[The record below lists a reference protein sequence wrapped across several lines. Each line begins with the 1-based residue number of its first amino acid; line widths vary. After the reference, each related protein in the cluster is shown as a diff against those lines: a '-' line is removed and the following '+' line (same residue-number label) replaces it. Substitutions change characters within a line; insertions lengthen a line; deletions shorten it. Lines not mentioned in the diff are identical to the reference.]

1 MARDL
6 KSMSKQLAMVQ
17 AAVLAATNAGTTAV
31 DLGTSRD
38 AMVIIS
44 TTSGSDVASA
54 ITLQHSSDNST
65 FTTHTTITTAD
76 LAATGIDIYTLTD
89 VKRYLRIAWTRSASA
104 ADSYWSVVAIGI
116 NEYDTSV

>member
-17 AAVLAATNAGTTAV
+17 AAVLGATNSGTTAV

-44 TTSGSDVASA
+44 TTIGSDVASA
-54 ITLQHSSDNST
+54 ITLEHSSDNST

-76 LAATGIDIYTLTD
+76 LAATGIDIYTLTN
-89 VKRYLRIAWTRSASA
+89 VKRYLSIAWTRSASA